1 MDYSWSK
8 NEKQISKKIFDLALQ
23 RDYKRLIEKINT
35 TKVQKA
41 DDIWDLQNFLNQKAK
56 EFDEKYDYRYSKL
69 ILIFAQLINENL
81 LSLEELEGLSSDK
94 IDFIQKTIK
103 Y

>member
-1 MDYSWSK
+1 MDFSWSK

-41 DDIWDLQNFLNQKAK
+41 EDVWDLQNFLNQKAK